1 MMGMADKT
9 INDTMSS
16 LSPLSPPE
24 GVVGV
29 ISGYMEMFGSS
40 DIMCELYSDQVEVG
54 HRSDL
59 SSHK

>member
-1 MMGMADKT
+1 MRLIKP

-16 LSPLSPPE
+16 LSTPSLSPPE
-24 GVVGV
+24 DVVGV
-29 ISGYMEMFGSS
+29 IPGYMEMFGSS